1 MKSYPTIVQFNEGR
15 HSLLLRSISSRSS
28 SRLTDTVLGRSD
40 HSGDAVTYA
49 ALFEEYNKLVEMVLL
64 QKTSRLIG
72 GRESVQVNQ
81 YVLEGRLGRGR
92 FGTVLRGR
100 RAAGYRRGQQ
110 DTADVVA
117 LKCIMKRPVSSLFS
131 MNQIMRKRARL
142 QSSGGTSTGTLSATP
157 ESADKVVR
165 RSSTKSLTSIAV
177 GYLDSDWIMIEMNL
191 LRIRK
196 ECLIH
201 GQLPPHPHINRLL
214 EIIDSPKSDRV
225 WLVQEFASLGELQW
239 ERASKQQVPE
249 QWCHFMKP
257 TVTRAEF
264 ALKVLRDISLGLAF
278 LQKHG
283 IVHRDIKPSNIL
295 LDGARGTAKISDF
308 GCSIVKP
315 DHLPWWKH
323 DPEKQRWSK
332 AFRDEVSKIV
342 GTPAFIPP
350 ELCDFTLEEEG
361 NSRSKTPRRTTAD
374 YDPDRGFKVDIW
386 SLGVT
391 IYCILENR
399 LPFFG
404 ENEFETY
411 HMVVTAELP
420 PLPEDPADPD
430 LEWLY
435 VFVTQGLL
443 CKDWIRRPAAREVLT
458 QLALHCGDHSS
469 KMSKVKRKFSTWKRK
484 IARSV
489 VHKPAGPQPSES
501 LTGTIF
507 SHSSSSSNV
516 SSIFTTDSSIELI
529 ESHR

>member
-1 MKSYPTIVQFNEGR
+1 M
-15 HSLLLRSISSRSS
+15 LRSISSRSS
-28 SRLTDTVLGRSD
+28 SRLTDTVLGRSGCG
-40 HSGDAVTYA
+40 GDAVTYA

-64 QKTSRLIG
+64 QKTTRLIG

-81 YVLEGRLGRGR
+81 YMLEGRLGRGR

-100 RAAGYRRGQQ
+100 RVAGCRRGQH
-110 DTADVVA
+110 DTAEVVA

-142 QSSGGTSTGTLSATP
+142 QSSGGTPPGTLTATP
-157 ESADKVVR
+157 EPTDKVFR
-165 RSSTKSLTSIAV
+165 RSSTKSLTSIPV
-177 GYLDSDWIMIEMNL
+177 EYLDSDWIMIEMNL

-201 GQLPPHPHINRLL
+201 GQLPPHPHVSRLL
-214 EIIDSPKSDRV
+214 EIIDSPRSDRV
-225 WLVQEFASLGELQW
+225 WLIQEFASLGELQW

-249 QWCHFMKP
+249 QWCQFMKP
-257 TVTRAEF
+257 SVTRAEF
-264 ALKVLRDISLGLAF
+264 ALKVLRDLSLGLAF

-295 LDGARGTAKISDF
+295 LDGTRGTAKISDF
-308 GCSIVKP
+308 GCSILKP

-323 DPEKQRWSK
+323 DPEKQRWSR
-332 AFRDEVSKIV
+332 AFQDEVSKIV

-361 NSRSKTPRRTTAD
+361 NSRKSPSGRPAAD
-374 YDPDRGFKVDIW
+374 DPDRGFKVDIW

-411 HMVVTAELP
+411 HMVVTAELS

-435 VFVTQGLL
+435 VFVTHGLL
-443 CKDWIRRPAAREVLT
+443 CKDWTRRPTAQEVLT

-469 KMSKVKRKFSTWKRK
+469 KMSKVKKKFSTWKRK

-489 VHKPAGPQPSES
+489 VHRSAGQQPSES

-507 SHSSSSSNV
+507 SHSSSSSSNV